1 MKRALIGLM
10 AAALAV
16 IGFGSPASAA
26 AKLQTFADGGATVT
40 VGADGDSA
48 TIVLTAGTQDGGV
61 YVNAKNQGNKL
72 LGAVS
77 FSFTSTG
84 DVAGGAPRFSIP
96 INTGGDSSSVAG
108 YAFLDAANCGAT
120 VGPNTT
126 VSTTVS
132 TDNPNCKVF
141 FGTSISGYPNWAM
154 FASQNPTYR
163 IAAGAI
169 PFIIA
174 DGTTG
179 SYAVSSIQL
188 T

>member
-1 MKRALIGLM
+1 
-10 AAALAV
+10 
-16 IGFGSPASAA
+16 
-26 AKLQTFADGGATVT
+26 
-40 VGADGDSA
+40 
-48 TIVLTAGTQDGGV
+48 V

>member
-40 VGADGDSA
+40 IGADGDSA

-72 LGAVS
+72 IGAVS
-77 FSFTSTG
+77 FSFRSTG
-84 DVAGGAPRFSIP
+84 ASAGGAPRFSIP

-108 YAFLDAANCGAT
+108 YAFIDALGCGGSSGT
-120 VGPNTT
+120 DVL
-126 VSTTVS
+126 VSTSVATCHVNFQNVDY
-132 TDNPNCKVF
+132 TKN
-141 FGTSISGYPNWAM
+141 GWAE
-154 FASQNPTYR
+154 FAATHPTYR

-174 DGTTG
+174 DGTAGT
-179 SYAVSSIQL
+179 YAVNSIQL